1 MDVGCVV
8 GECGGQD
15 PVPAAEVEDCVCVVS
30 GWGEVKGE
38 GKYRWVEGRGGR
50 RLVWLGGGRRV
61 LLCRCRLRGSSCFLE
76 RLVLPWLCGIWGG
89 GFCALWSY
97 GGYGRA

>member
-30 GWGEVKGE
+30 GWGEVK
-38 GKYRWVEGRGGR
+38 RGREVPVG
-50 RLVWLGGGRRV
+50 
-61 LLCRCRLRGSSCFLE
+61 
-76 RLVLPWLCGIWGG
+76 
-89 GFCALWSY
+89 
-97 GGYGRA
+97 